1 MDTQWFDALFNRHY
15 DNVVNCIVHYVN
27 YGGGASSDGGVGD
40 DESTD
45 DADDNNDDNDD
56 DKNDLDEE
64 GKSFWS
70 RELDCC
76 KLVLSMVR
84 ALVMYYIYIYI
95 YKEPCIVSYN
105 TRIQW
110 LNDILHGHW
119 KRCINMFRIDATTFQ
134 SL

>member
-1 MDTQWFDALFNRHY
+1 METQWFDALFNRDY
-15 DNVVNCIVHYVN
+15 DNAVNCIVDYVN
-27 YGGGASSDGGVGD
+27 YGGGTNSYGGVGD

-45 DADDNNDDNDD
+45 DDDNDDNDD

-64 GKSFWS
+64 SKSFWS

-84 ALVMYYIYIYI
+84 ALVMYYIY
-95 YKEPCIVSYN
+95 KEHCIVSYN
-105 TRIQW
+105 TIIQW

-119 KRCINMFRIDATTFQ
+119 KRCVNMFRIDATTF
-134 SL
+134 

>member
-15 DNVVNCIVHYVN
+15 DNVVNCIVDYVN

-84 ALVMYYIYIYI
+84 ALVMYYIY
-95 YKEPCIVSYN
+95 KEHCIVSYN
-105 TRIQW
+105 TIIQW

-119 KRCINMFRIDATTFQ
+119 KRYVNMFRIDATTF
-134 SL
+134 